1 MLDKLNKLYE
11 LVLSGK
17 ELTSKSLKGIGLNNK
32 NINLLIKNEVLE
44 KVKIKNILDI
54 FNRRY
59 NFKNLDGLISYLKTL
74 EDIDSKK
81 AIAGYEK
88 ILENNEDKIIS
99 LKLLLLYLKNN
110 EYDKAFKLLNI
121 YNNSDYNFYLYLFS
135 MLTKLDDSYIARVK
149 NFKYKDYEIID
160 NTIDDSVLDI
170 LNNIRLSAYKH
181 KFHDAILLMNNLN
194 KDNISNQILLV
205 LLEKI
210 NEIDSINKNNDLSLV
225 KNKQYK
231 RVVEVLEE
239 RSRWRN
245 LGIIENYTLLLTKKL
260 LELKENHII
269 DEINNKESNTVF
281 DAINNKDYKLALNI
295 IEKYCRDRKTLR
307 SDNILFLLLREIVI
321 EIELIEKA
329 DMLDLSNIELEELPS
344 VEETINDEA
353 KTQLFEQITSM
364 IKENKLCEVKKY
376 IKEWLDL
383 IGECEYEFLIL
394 DLINIIKLESYNSI
408 DKLLDILNKLNDNS
422 YHYRLGEYI
431 IKFYE
436 VLNNKEINKARIY
449 LDIIK
454 NSDKLGFE
462 CRLTGPIEMLVE
474 EEKYGK
480 KYKKIRKNYWD
491 Y

>member
-11 LVLSGK
+11 LVLSDK

-110 EYDKAFKLLNI
+110 EYDKAFKLFLNL
-121 YNNSDYNFYLYLFS
+121 YNNLDYNFYLYLFS

-149 NFKYKDYEIID
+149 NFKYKDYEIND

-210 NEIDSINKNNDLSLV
+210 NEIDSINKNNDLTLV

-239 RSRWRN
+239 RNRWRN
-245 LGIIENYTLLLTKKL
+245 LGIIENYTLILTKKL
-260 LELKENHII
+260 LELKENHLI
-269 DEINNKESNTVF
+269 DEIDNKDSNTVF

-295 IEKYCRDRKTLR
+295 IEKYCRDRKSLR

-329 DMLDLSNIELEELPS
+329 DMIDLNDIELEELPD
-344 VEETINDEA
+344 VEETINDET
-353 KTQLFEQITSM
+353 KNQLFEQIIGM

-383 IGECEYEFLIL
+383 IGRGEYEFLIF
-394 DLINIIKLESYNSI
+394 DLINIIN
-408 DKLLDILNKLNDNS
+408 
-422 YHYRLGEYI
+422 
-431 IKFYE
+431 F
-436 VLNNKEINKARIY
+436 
-449 LDIIK
+449 
-454 NSDKLGFE
+454 
-462 CRLTGPIEMLVE
+462 
-474 EEKYGK
+474 
-480 KYKKIRKNYWD
+480 
-491 Y
+491 